1 MENKSLAYDIVGAAI
16 AIHKRLGRWHAEHV
30 YKWALRAALIREGFE
45 VLAEPKVVLKDVD
58 GTALAVYRPDLV
70 VFRGGNDDYAVL
82 VELKAVDALT
92 DAHLRQVKAY
102 LTAWQGRASG
112 LLLNFGTPR
121 LEWKKVWREKH
132 ESNHN
137 HKPKRRRW

>member
-1 MENKSLAYDIVGAAI
+1 MENKNLTYDIVGAAI

-30 YKWALRAALIREGFE
+30 YKWALRAALIRQGLD
-45 VLAEPKVVLKDVD
+45 VLADPSIVLKDVD

-70 VFRGGNDDYAVL
+70 VRSESNGRYAVL
-82 VELKAVDALT
+82 VELEAVDALT
-92 DAHLRQVKAY
+92 DAHLKQVKAY
-102 LTAWQGRASG
+102 LTAWQGQASG
-112 LLLNFGTPR
+112 LLLNFGAPR
-121 LEWKKVWREKH
+121 LEWKKVWRERH